1 MYTLKDIIGLLTDD
15 EMTQLFITLSTEVS
29 KAQLLENYCG
39 IHHTDGVSLYATIA
53 SMLHPVLDEFVTDL
67 NITESKDISMMCID
81 VLMDAELLFI
91 VGHDMCIKENFPDS
105 PDAIFSAVCYEEDNP
120 SDEPIHPKLS
130 SVILLAENSTTV
142 NDYTRAQIIHHE
154 LVHFMMEY
162 LQRNMGFNDIISQV
176 KKDEALVELLCDML
190 PFYYLGDRTLQSML
204 DKYLDYESKH
214 IRSNLISNRLDMI
227 KEIQSMV

>member
-39 IHHTDGVSLYATIA
+39 IHHTDGGSLYATIA

-105 PDAIFSAVCYEEDNP
+105 PDAIFSAV
-120 SDEPIHPKLS
+120 
-130 SVILLAENSTTV
+130 
-142 NDYTRAQIIHHE
+142 
-154 LVHFMMEY
+154 
-162 LQRNMGFNDIISQV
+162 
-176 KKDEALVELLCDML
+176 
-190 PFYYLGDRTLQSML
+190 
-204 DKYLDYESKH
+204 
-214 IRSNLISNRLDMI
+214 
-227 KEIQSMV
+227 